1 MAGATSQDL
10 KTGYLVGA
18 TPYWQQIG
26 LVIGVMVSALAV
38 GGTLILMNI
47 GLAQY
52 KPIQIP
58 LDINQSP
65 RRRRTPAR

>member
-1 MAGATSQDL
+1 MAGAPRRIL

-26 LVIGVMVSALAV
+26 LVIGVMVSSLAV
-38 GGTLILMNI
+38 GGTLILMNV

-52 KPIQIP
+52 KPIQIA
-58 LDINQSP
+58 LDVNNLADG
-65 RRRRTPAR
+65 RRTPAG